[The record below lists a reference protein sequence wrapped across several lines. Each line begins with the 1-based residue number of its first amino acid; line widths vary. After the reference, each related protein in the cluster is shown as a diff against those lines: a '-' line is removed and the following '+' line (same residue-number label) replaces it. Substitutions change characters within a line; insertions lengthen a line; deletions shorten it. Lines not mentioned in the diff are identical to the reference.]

1 MGSFTAKNKMFLSV
15 ISRFLIFLV
24 LLILIVFIQNIG
36 VNLYARQYISRY
48 ILSEKKG
55 VLSVQ
60 MSQID
65 KELTMLNDW
74 IVQTVSENEDFLR
87 LAYMTGT
94 DSDDYRL
101 VNSYISLGNYFDNKL
116 KQSAYEQ
123 GFFSCFPQRDILLF
137 RGYDKNMSD
146 YLTKLCKKAEIKAKT
161 GWSIVQSDG
170 KSYILGI
177 YEKGGACCGAW
188 VSMDFLL
195 YYIDSEIN
203 KNQKQEE
210 DLVYAFTDK
219 NGTIISWLGENPG
232 ACDPD
237 DVPFGE
243 KVLSLESQKITVSHK
258 AYDSVYTAS
267 DFLDIYLVE
276 LVGKEAIAM
285 EMPGIYVFFV
295 IFSLLTLGV
304 GTVFIIW
311 VYKSMIK
318 PLRRLNKAIVSV
330 EAGNLSYRIRSVA
343 GKNEFDVLNREF
355 NTMLEQVKH
364 LKLDIYEM
372 TIEQQRTKL
381 RYLSQQIQPHFILN
395 VLNILY
401 SYEAKDHE
409 QIQQMILYLSRY
421 FRYIVNIHSDEVPLG
436 EEFKHVENYL
446 KIQKVRYPYQFNYD
460 FKMDE
465 ALQQASI
472 LPLLIQTF
480 VENSIKHAV
489 SAGRVLDIFVKAS
502 DLHNG
507 NYRLVIYDTGKGY
520 PPSILEDIQSVLS
533 GREGGKNL
541 GIGMINA
548 VRRLQI
554 IYGEQIKIIIR
565 NRESEGAY
573 AEFIFPLSL
582 DSAML

>member
-48 ILSEKKG
+48 IISEKKG

-74 IVQTVSENEDFLR
+74 LVRTVSENEDFLR

-94 DSDDYRL
+94 NSDDYRL
-101 VNSYISLGNYFDNKL
+101 VNSYIALGNYFDNKL
-116 KQSAYEQ
+116 KQSAYDQ
-123 GFFSCFPQRDILLF
+123 GFFSCIPQRDILLF

-146 YLTKLCKKAEIKAKT
+146 YLTKLCKTAEIKAKT
-161 GWSIVQSDG
+161 GWSIVQSGG
-170 KSYILGI
+170 KSYMLGI
-177 YEKGGACCGAW
+177 YEKGGACCGVW

-219 NGTIISWLGENPG
+219 NGTLISWLGDSPG

-243 KVLSLESQKITVSHK
+243 KFLSLESQKITVNHK

-285 EMPGIYVFFV
+285 EMPGIYLFFL

-311 VYKSMIK
+311 VYKSMLK
-318 PLRRLNKAIVSV
+318 PLRRLNKAILSV

-533 GREGGKNL
+533 GREGGQNL

-565 NRESEGAY
+565 NRESQGAY